1 MKKLYRQPDIQVI
14 TLQPRDGVLVSA
26 SNEGYFVDPV
36 DPGFTPLLLMDDFN
50 F

>member
-26 SNEGYFVDPV
+26 SNEGYIVNPI
-36 DPGFTPLLLMDDFN
+36 DPGFTPLLLIDDYGF
-50 F
+50 